1 MTDIKGLRLY
11 LPPFAPDTSGA
22 ASVLYPLG
30 GLVVIVDAGGCAGNI
45 CGFDEPRTDLPAP
58 SVMASAGLR
67 DMDAIMG
74 RDDRLLAKVK
84 KALQQDAGTASPPFS
99 FLTLVGTPVPAVIGT
114 DLTALA
120 HLAEKQTGL
129 PCIAVASNG
138 IHAYDRGAST
148 ALFALVQKFTR
159 PCQTV
164 PGKLGV
170 LGVTPLDFTL
180 SEQNTL
186 RESLLT
192 CGWEQVSLL
201 GADGLASL
209 REAAGCERL
218 LVVSPSGLAAAEY
231 LQEKLGPTY
240 DTVFPQ
246 ELTFPLWTAIKQ
258 QLPPGSKRLLIIQQQ
273 FAANALRDF
282 LRTCLPEGEIICGT
296 CFELVPKLAEA
307 GDFTFHE
314 ETEFQTAAQSFDTI
328 IGDSL
333 LRRALPGF
341 NGAWIDY
348 PHFAISGK
356 TY

>member
-22 ASVLYPLG
+22 VSVLYPLG

-45 CGFDEPRTDLPAP
+45 CGFDEPRTDLASP
-58 SVMASAGLR
+58 SVTTSAGLR

-84 KALQQDAGTASPPFS
+84 KALQQNAGTASPPFS
-99 FLTLVGTPVPAVIGT
+99 FLALVGTPVPAVIGT

-138 IHAYDRGAST
+138 IHAYDRGASA
-148 ALFALVQKFTR
+148 ALLALVQKFTR

-209 REAAGCERL
+209 REAASCE
-218 LVVSPSGLAAAEY
+218 
-231 LQEKLGPTY
+231 
-240 DTVFPQ
+240 
-246 ELTFPLWTAIKQ
+246 
-258 QLPPGSKRLLIIQQQ
+258 RLLIIQQQ

-282 LRTCLPEGEIICGT
+282 LRTCLPEAEIICGT
-296 CFELVPKLAEA
+296 CFELVPQLAEA

-341 NGAWIDY
+341 KGTWIDY
-348 PHFAISGK
+348 PHFAVSGK